1 MKYRTTLVFILFFH
15 LLIGQVSYSNEFLN
29 IGVGA
34 RSHAMSGTVEAS
46 VNDINAA
53 YWNPAGLSNINSS
66 LQLGVMHSDWFGGVG
81 KYDHISIAKSL
92 KKEKRSVGAISMIR
106 LAIDQIP
113 NTLNLVGPD
122 GSIRFENVSEFSA
135 VDYGF
140 LLSYASALGKSN
152 VNASAPVKSLF
163 AGGNIKIIRR
173 LIGPF
178 ASAWG
183 FGIDAGLQWI
193 RPHWQLGIS
202 GHDLSTTFTG
212 WKYTFTEEQKV
223 ILAKTNNIIPVSTL
237 EKTLPRLGVAFEY
250 KVRVTDK
257 ISLHP
262 EAGFNMYFDGKRNT
276 VVSNKTFSLEPKLG
290 IELGYH
296 DLAFIRFGYG
306 NIQKI
311 KDEINLSEFQ
321 TRGQLNAGLGI
332 KIGKVC
338 IDYALANI
346 GNLAK
351 EINYSHVFS
360 ATLNFTQAES

>member
-1 MKYRTTLVFILFFH
+1 MKLGLALFC
-15 LLIGQVSYSNEFLN
+15 LLIYSVSHTQVSYSNEFLN

-34 RSHAMSGTVEAS
+34 RSHAMSGVVEGS
-46 VNDINAA
+46 VHDVNAA
-53 YWNPAGLSNINSS
+53 YWNPAGLSNIKTS
-66 LQLGVMHSDWFGGVG
+66 LQLGAMHSEWFGGVG
-81 KYDHISIAKSL
+81 KYDHIAIAKSIN
-92 KKEKRSVGAISMIR
+92 KEKRSVGAISMIR

-140 LLSYASALGKSN
+140 LLSYAAALGSVTDDK
-152 VNASAPVKSLF
+152 ALH
-163 AGGNIKIIRR
+163 AGGNIKIIHR

-178 ASAWG
+178 AKAWG

-193 RPHWQLGIS
+193 RPHWQLGIV

-212 WKYTFTEEQKV
+212 WRYSFTEEQKV

-237 EKTLPRLGVAFEY
+237 EKTLPRLGVALEY
-250 KVRVTDK
+250 KAK
-257 ISLHP
+257 LSEKLSLNP
-262 EAGFNMYFDGKRNT
+262 EAGFNMYFDGLRNT
-276 VVSNKTFSLEPKLG
+276 PIANKSFSLEPKLG

-296 DLAFIRFGYG
+296 DIAFLRFGFG

-311 KDEINLSEFQ
+311 KDELNLTAFQ

-332 KIGKVC
+332 KLGKVN

-346 GNLAK
+346 ANLAK
-351 EINYSHVFS
+351 EINYSHIFS
-360 ATLNFTQAES
+360 ATLNFEETRK